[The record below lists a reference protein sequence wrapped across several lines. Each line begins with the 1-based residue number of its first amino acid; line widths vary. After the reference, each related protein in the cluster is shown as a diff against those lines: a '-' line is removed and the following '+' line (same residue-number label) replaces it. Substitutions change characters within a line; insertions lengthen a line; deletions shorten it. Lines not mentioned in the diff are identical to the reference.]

1 MAFFS
6 SGESVFALYPVIKG
20 KPVSATSGKCE
31 PKKEHRETADFR
43 AQGQNRCVRASSRE
57 FGVLFEAQEKKE
69 TEKRIE
75 KRQCGSS
82 ASTGER
88 VPLMPTNEGL
98 SVRNIRHRSWR
109 ALKL

>member
-1 MAFFS
+1 MPLQ
-6 SGESVFALYPVIKG
+6 ESV
-20 KPVSATSGKCE
+20 SRE
-31 PKKEHRETADFR
+31 KEHRKTADFR

-88 VPLMPTNEGL
+88 VGVESMSKAVQCL
-98 SVRNIRHRSWR
+98 SVPIH
-109 ALKL
+109 